1 MLRNLGLSTILFL
14 ASVPAAPAYE
24 VEEIVDIV
32 FSEIERQVIRE
43 YYSNHAA
50 PGHSKSKGK
59 HKSKGLPPGIAKNLE
74 RGKPLPPGIAKQTLP
89 YNLTK
94 QLPPPPKGYERIIV
108 AGKIILI
115 EVATQVIRDILTD
128 VLFD

>member
-1 MLRNLGLSTILFL
+1 MLRNLGLSAILFL
-14 ASVPAAPAYE
+14 ASVPAALAHE
-24 VEEIVDIV
+24 AEEIVDIV

-43 YYSNHAA
+43 YYGNHTA

-94 QLPPPPKGYERIIV
+94 QLPPPPEGYERIIV